1 MLSSAFRT
9 VFYRCFPVCVAFRIG
24 FYSTFADSRLLHMP
38 ASTGICL
45 SALCGGGGDGG
56 GGGVAGLNRV
66 YLAAGWLHFCIQVV
80 LVLSTTDH
88 ATTQVM

>member
-1 MLSSAFRT
+1 MEW
-9 VFYRCFPVCVAFRIG
+9 VN
-24 FYSTFADSRLLHMP
+24 
-38 ASTGICL
+38 
-45 SALCGGGGDGG
+45 GGGGRLGIVEIGTTMRVEQGERSG
-56 GGGVAGLNRV
+56 GGGVVGLNRV

>member
-1 MLSSAFRT
+1 MFKGCLAYIEPRAYVICSLLIHLSRARARDFLFSE
-9 VFYRCFPVCVAFRIG
+9 IMKG
-24 FYSTFADSRLLHMP
+24 
-38 ASTGICL
+38 TGGREDGGP
-45 SALCGGGGDGG
+45 GGGGR
-56 GGGVAGLNRV
+56 VAGLNRV

>member
-1 MLSSAFRT
+1 MKGWGARNP
-9 VFYRCFPVCVAFRIG
+9 CP
-24 FYSTFADSRLLHMP
+24 FASREGL
-38 ASTGICL
+38 
-45 SALCGGGGDGG
+45 GGGPKPLCPFASREGLGG